1 MTSLAHYHKSIRKL
15 TTAFASL
22 FNNVVLIRYNPD
34 GSENQRIIVPIE
46 FGDKEKYTKRL
57 EGDPELY
64 KKIQIL
70 LPRMS
75 YELNGF
81 KYDSSRKLNTN
92 NRNFAPGLT
101 ADSALAQYNPVP
113 YDFGF
118 SLTIYTRNIEDGN
131 QILEQILPYFTP
143 DYSLKLNL
151 VPEMGIS
158 KTVPIVLES
167 VQPMIDSDGMF
178 NSEVRT
184 VMWTLTFNVKG
195 FIFGA
200 VKDVPIIKEANTN
213 IISASISSKGDS
225 TFDGVCC
232 SGNFSIA
239 FNTLNDACKGFE
251 EREIVYQGLNLENSY
266 ASAKVYN
273 WDANNNVL
281 MLNEVCGSFKLNQPI
296 AGVDSLATRIPL
308 SVNNQPTPAVTI
320 TASVSPSTAN
330 AANCWTANVTTTEW
344 GNAG

>member
-1 MTSLAHYHKSIRKL
+1 MSLSHYHKSIRKL

-22 FNNVVLIRYNPD
+22 FNNIVLVRYNPD

-46 FGDKEKYTKRL
+46 FGDKEKYTKRM

-64 KKIQIL
+64 KKIQVL

-75 YELNGF
+75 YELTGF

-92 NRNFAPGLT
+92 NRNFAPGLS

-143 DYSLKLNL
+143 DYSLKINM

-158 KTVPIVLES
+158 KTVPIVLDS

-184 VMWTLTFNVKG
+184 VMWTLQFNIKG

-200 VKDVPIIKEANTN
+200 IKDVPIIKDANTS
-213 IISASISSKGDS
+213 IVSTTISTKGDS

-232 SGNFSIA
+232 SGNFSIS
-239 FNTLNDACKGFE
+239 FDMMPSVCRNYKNGEVVF
-251 EREIVYQGLNLENSY
+251 QGLNLENGY
-266 ASAKVYN
+266 ASARVYDWN
-273 WDANNNVL
+273 ANTNIL
-281 MLNEVCGSFKLNQPI
+281 MLNEVCGTFKLNQPI
-296 AGVDSLATRIPL
+296 MGVDSLASKIPL
-308 SVNNQPTPAVTI
+308 TVNPEPIPSLTIITSVHPA
-320 TASVSPSTAN
+320 TAN
-330 AANCWTANVTTTEW
+330 AANCWTANVTMTEW
-344 GNAG
+344 GNTR

>member
-1 MTSLAHYHKSIRKL
+1 L
-15 TTAFASL
+15 
-22 FNNVVLIRYNPD
+22 VRYNPD

-64 KKIQIL
+64 KKIQVL

-75 YELNGF
+75 YELTGF
-81 KYDSSRKLNTN
+81 KYDSARKLNTN
-92 NRNFAPGLT
+92 NRNFAPGLS

-158 KTVPIVLES
+158 KTVPIVLDS

-184 VMWTLTFNVKG
+184 VMWTLQFNIKG

-200 VKDVPIIKEANTN
+200 IKDVPIIKESNTS
-213 IISASISSKGDS
+213 IISASISTKGNS
-225 TFDGVCC
+225 LDGVCC
-232 SGNFSIA
+232 TGNFSIS
-239 FNTLNDACKGFE
+239 FDVIPDDCKGFINNE
-251 EREIVYQGLNLENSY
+251 VVFQGLNLENSY
-266 ASAKVYN
+266 ASARVYN
-273 WDANNNVL
+273 WNANTNLL
-281 MLNEVCGSFKLNQPI
+281 MLKEVCGTFKLNQPI
-296 AGVDSLATRIPL
+296 MGVDSLATRVPI
-308 SVNNQPTPAVTI
+308 SVNPEPIPALTL
-320 TASVSPSTAN
+320 TAKVEPPNAN
-330 AANCWTANVTTTEW
+330 ASNCWTANISTTEW
-344 GNAG
+344 GNAR

>member
-1 MTSLAHYHKSIRKL
+1 
-15 TTAFASL
+15 L
-22 FNNVVLIRYNPD
+22 FNNIVLVRYNPD

-64 KKIQIL
+64 KKIQVL

-75 YELNGF
+75 YELTGF
-81 KYDSSRKLNTN
+81 KYDSARKLNTN
-92 NRNFAPGLT
+92 NRNFAPGLS

-184 VMWTLTFNVKG
+184 VMWTLQFNIKG

-200 VKDVPIIKEANTN
+200 IKDVPIIKEANTS
-213 IISASISSKGDS
+213 IISSSISTKGNS
-225 TFDGVCC
+225 LDGVCC
-232 SGNFSIA
+232 TGNFSIS
-239 FNTLNDACKGFE
+239 FDVIPDDCKGFINNE
-251 EREIVYQGLNLENSY
+251 VVFQGLNLENSY
-266 ASAKVYN
+266 ASARVYN
-273 WDANNNVL
+273 WNANTNLL
-281 MLNEVCGSFKLNQPI
+281 MLKEVCGSFKLNQPI
-296 AGVDSLATRIPL
+296 MGVDSLATRVPI
-308 SVNNQPTPAVTI
+308 SVNPEPIPALTVT
-320 TASVSPSTAN
+320 AKVEPPTAN
-330 AANCWTANVTTTEW
+330 ASNCWTANISTTEW
-344 GNAG
+344 GNAR

>member
-1 MTSLAHYHKSIRKL
+1 MATLAHYHKSIRKI

-22 FNNVVLIRYNPD
+22 FNNIVLIRYNPD
-34 GSENQRIIVPIE
+34 ESENQRIIVPIVY
-46 FGDKEKYTKRL
+46 GDREKYTKRI

-75 YELNGF
+75 YELTGF
-81 KYDSSRKLNTN
+81 KYDASRKLNTN
-92 NRNFAPGLT
+92 NRNFAPGLS

-118 SLTIYTRNIEDGN
+118 ALTIYTRNIEDGN
-131 QILEQILPYFTP
+131 QILEQIIPYFTP

-184 VMWTLTFNVKG
+184 VMWTLTFNIKG

-200 VKDVPIIKEANTN
+200 IKDVPIIKEANTN
-213 IISASISSKGDS
+213 ITSASISTKGDS

-232 SGNFSIA
+232 SGNFSIS
-239 FNTLNDACKGFE
+239 FDVLPDGCKGFIN
-251 EREIVYQGLNLENSY
+251 REIVYQGMSLENSY
-266 ASAKVYN
+266 ASARVYN
-273 WDANNNVL
+273 WDANTNLL
-281 MLNEVCGSFKLNQPI
+281 MLNEVCGNFKLNQPI
-296 AGVDSLATRIPL
+296 MGIDSLATRIPV
-308 SVNNQPTPAVTI
+308 SVNPIPIPALTVSVT
-320 TASVSPSTAN
+320 VDPPTAN

-344 GNAG
+344 GNTR